1 MSDPAPEPLSPGT
14 FGASLHAF
22 LRASLALAPATEPE
36 LTRRLRE
43 HLGVDD
49 LGPLPV
55 VSLELPAR
63 EHPNLQLAFER
74 LLERDGWS
82 AEIVGVA
89 RGGGWEPL
97 NFAGI
102 ATARAGIGG
111 EEAMRPGALTFATV
125 TVGPGETVACWTA
138 ALLLL
143 RGLGRRLAA
152 IVTRSE
158 RMMGG
163 QGVRVEVLADAREAG
178 DALLAELTR
187 LMAEHNVYRGR
198 VLAFSRTEE
207 GEVHLEVRALPE
219 VPREAIVLPA
229 GVLERIERHVLGP
242 VRHRERLLAAG
253 RHLKRGVLLHGP
265 PGTGKTMTA
274 TYLVGRLPGRTT
286 VVLNGEGYGLIEPAC
301 ELAREL
307 APATVILE
315 EVDLVGHERAFGDP
329 AAPLL
334 FELLNQ
340 MDGLAEDA
348 DLLFL
353 LTTNRPDALEPALAA
368 RPGRIDQAI
377 ELPLPDAAGRVALL
391 ERYSEGLEVRAD
403 LLALAEPL
411 EGASAAHVKEL
422 LRKAALLAADERE
435 DILVI
440 EDRHLRAALE
450 DLVIGTGEVRASLFE
465 TAPPEAAFPF
475 PAHEAG
481 QDE

>member
-1 MSDPAPEPLSPGT
+1 VSDPAPEPLSPGV
-14 FGASLHAF
+14 FGESLHAF

-43 HLGVDD
+43 HLGVEE
-49 LGPLPV
+49 LSALPV
-55 VSLELPAR
+55 LGRELPAR

-82 AEIVGVA
+82 AEVIGVGS
-89 RGGGWEPL
+89 GGHWEPPSL
-97 NFAGI
+97 AGI
-102 ATARAGIGG
+102 ATAARAIGG
-111 EEAMRPGALTFATV
+111 DRGIRPGALTLTGV
-125 TVGPGETVACWTA
+125 RVGPGEVISCWA
-138 ALLLL
+138 GALLLL
-143 RGLGRRLAA
+143 HGDGRRLAA
-152 IVTRSE
+152 LVTRGE
-158 RMMGG
+158 RAMGD
-163 QGVRVEVLADAREAG
+163 GVRVEVLADERAAG
-178 DALLAELTR
+178 DALLAELAR
-187 LMAEHNVYRGR
+187 LMAAHNVYRGR

-207 GEVHLEVRALPE
+207 GEVELEVRTLPS
-219 VPREAIVLPA
+219 VPRDAIVLPA
-229 GVLERIERHVLGP
+229 GVLDRIERHVLGP

-286 VVLNGEGYGLIEPAC
+286 VILNGEGYGLIEPAC

-315 EVDLVGHERAFGDP
+315 DVDLVGHERAFGDP

-368 RPGRIDQAI
+368 RPGRIDQAV
-377 ELPLPDAAGRVALL
+377 ELPLPDADGLLALL
-391 ERYSEGLEVRAD
+391 TRYGEGLEVRAD
-403 LLALAEPL
+403 LAAFAAPLA
-411 EGASAAHVKEL
+411 GASAAHVKEL
-422 LRKAALLAADERE
+422 LRKATLLAAEERE
-435 DILVI
+435 ESLVV

-450 DLVIGTGEVRASLFE
+450 DLVVGTGEVRASLFDE
-465 TAPPEAAFPF
+465 APPEAAFPF
-475 PAHEAG
+475 PAPEHG
-481 QDE
+481 QDG